1 MSTKQ
6 KRTPGLIKGCRV
18 WHIDKQI
25 GGQRICESTGTGDLA
40 EALRQLARRIDQ
52 IRQAAV
58 YGVRPRR
65 TFREAA
71 TKYLTEAYKRSIGRD
86 AQDLRIVVPYIE
98 ALFVDEVHMGTL
110 QSFVNEHRAQGVQSA
125 TVNRTLAIVR
135 RILNLAARMWQDEHR
150 LTWLET
156 PPMIQL
162 QDWEDR
168 RLPYPLSWDEQA
180 LLFRRLPAYLAK
192 MALFKVNTGTREQEV
207 CGLRWDWEERVPELG
222 TTVFVVPGLNT
233 KNKEDRLIVLNQTA
247 RSVVGAQRGKDRTWV
262 FPYDGRR
269 LSRMYNKAWRQARR
283 EASEVYEGEIGGAC
297 PKGFQRVRVHDL
309 KHTFGRRLRSVGV
322 SLETRKVLLGY
333 KNGDI
338 TTHYSAPEIT
348 ELLDAAE
355 RVSERPA
362 QSQGLV
368 LLKGS
373 ARA

>member
-1 MSTKQ
+1 
-6 KRTPGLIKGCRV
+6 
-18 WHIDKQI
+18 
-25 GGQRICESTGTGDLA
+25 
-40 EALRQLARRIDQ
+40 
-52 IRQAAV
+52 
-58 YGVRPRR
+58 
-65 TFREAA
+65 
-71 TKYLTEAYKRSIGRD
+71 
-86 AQDLRIVVPYIE
+86 
-98 ALFVDEVHMGTL
+98 MGTL
-110 QSFVNEHRAQGVQSA
+110 QSFVNERRAQGVKSA

-135 RILNLAARMWQDEHR
+135 RILNLAARMWRDEHG

-168 RLPYPLSWDEQA
+168 RPPYPLSWDEQA
-180 LLFRRLPAYLAK
+180 LLFRRLPGYIAK

-207 CGLRWDWEERVPELG
+207 CGLRWDWEERVRELG

-247 RSVVGAQRGKDRTWV
+247 RSVVDAQRGKDCTWV
-262 FPYDGRR
+262 FPYEGRR

-283 EASEVYEGEIGGAC
+283 EASEVYEREIGSAC

-309 KHTFGRRLRSVGV
+309 KHTFGRRLRSAGV
-322 SLETRKVLLGY
+322 SLETRRVLLGH

-338 TTHYSAPEIT
+338 TTHYSAPELK

-355 RVSERPA
+355 RVSERA
-362 QSQGLV
+362 EQGQGLV
-368 LLKGS
+368 LLRGS